1 MKSFCNLQNIYNSL
15 SCLLEETIW
24 LMIQLDIN
32 SSSLHV
38 SLDGESCNVESM
50 VSLLF
55 SDFVL
60 IPHMCIYIKRN
71 FYSSRILYDPLLGP

>member
-1 MKSFCNLQNIYNSL
+1 
-15 SCLLEETIW
+15 
-24 LMIQLDIN
+24 MIQLDIN

-55 SDFVL
+55 SDSVL
-60 IPHMCIYIKRN
+60 IPHMCIYIKV
-71 FYSSRILYDPLLGP
+71 SRITEEGMMGI